1 MCSSPYCELGP
12 LLHLSD
18 SQFAV
23 KLGDRMILPSVS
35 HPLSVGPGMLSGS
48 NIASKVEAETSI
60 YIKLQWA
67 KVSQISEF

>member
-1 MCSSPYCELGP
+1 MCSSPYCELSP

-48 NIASKVEAETSI
+48 NIASKVEAETSNLYKI
-60 YIKLQWA
+60 DFHSSGQK
-67 KVSQISEF
+67 